1 MLLVLLLASVRAAGG
16 QGVLPVIT
24 CTELPRDTGGAWQ
37 CSPPVQAGH
46 GYHVNT
52 ECSFR

>member
-1 MLLVLLLASVRAAGG
+1 MLLVLLLASVRAAGC

-24 CTELPRDTGGAWQ
+24 CTELPLDTGGAWQ
-37 CSPPVQAGH
+37 CSPPVQPGH